1 MDPTEELTRCAA
13 ALVIGAFI
21 GLERQARHEVGP
33 AFDRPHDSGPA
44 EDSAGLGPAG
54 EQAASAADQE
64 GAGVIGD
71 AAALATGDA
80 ESPADDPDSSAPEPG
95 AEPSTE
101 ASGAAEPEGPPG
113 ACSPGAAERG
123 GLPDVAP
130 LRADAPVP
138 DYAQV
143 TGIRTFA
150 ILALLGALTTLS
162 GTSWAFPLTLAV
174 VGVFLAAGYVHS
186 SRVGGD
192 WGLTSELAA
201 LGVFL
206 LGGFCGEGRLLLAG
220 AAGLAISVL
229 LSYKQ
234 RIHSFA
240 SRIRRRDAGAVLK
253 FAALSLVVLPLLPS
267 EPVRLWPSQPARSGA
282 SPAAGVTPRASVAP
296 SVAATPSASASPT
309 AVVAGTAEVSSGA
322 ASSLLSAKDEGGP
335 WYMRLELDLRKVWW
349 MVILISSVSFAGF
362 VLGKFMGTERGLLVT
377 ALIGGLVSSTAVTL
391 TYAQRSRE
399 TPALSNQFLAGI
411 LAANVIMPLRVLVVL
426 LLVSPLLAAR
436 IAIPMVM
443 TAAAGCLIG
452 VGLYLRRSKQDSAQ
466 GVELKNPFELGPAL
480 KFGALF
486 AVILLLAQVASAL
499 FGAAGLYALSVI
511 SGLTDVDAIV
521 LACAD
526 LVGRQ
531 EVESLVA
538 TSMVTLAV
546 MSNTAVKGGILVGT
560 GARELRGIA
569 LLAFGAML
577 TAAGG
582 GLALAWRLFA

>member
-13 ALVIGAFI
+13 AIVIGAFI
-21 GLERQARHEVGP
+21 GLERQARHEVGH
-33 AFDRPHDSGPA
+33 AFDRPHGSESS
-44 EDSAGLGPAG
+44 EDSADRVAEG
-54 EQAASAADQE
+54 EQAASEARAEGGDVLGAAAAMSRGPEPSAREGSSE
-64 GAGVIGD
+64 GA
-71 AAALATGDA
+71 
-80 ESPADDPDSSAPEPG
+80 S
-95 AEPSTE
+95 
-101 ASGAAEPEGPPG
+101 EGPPETESSSASLSSG
-113 ACSPGAAERG
+113 SAQGLEPGSS
-123 GLPDVAP
+123 
-130 LRADAPVP
+130 VP

-143 TGIRTFA
+143 TGVRTFA
-150 ILALLGALTTLS
+150 ILALLGALTSLS

-174 VGVFLAAGYVHS
+174 VGAFLAAGYIHS

-201 LGVFL
+201 LSVFL
-206 LGGFCGEGRLLLAG
+206 LGGLCGEGRLLLAG

-229 LSYKQ
+229 LSYKK

-240 SRIRRRDAGAVLK
+240 SRIRRRDAEAVLK
-253 FAALSLVVLPLLPS
+253 FAALSLVVLPLLPT
-267 EPVRLWPSQPARSGA
+267 EPVRLWPSEPAAPSGSSSSPSAPITTGALAAASPSPAA
-282 SPAAGVTPRASVAP
+282 SPAP
-296 SVAATPSASASPT
+296 STGGIS
-309 AVVAGTAEVSSGA
+309 EVSSDTA
-322 ASSLLSAKDEGGP
+322 PSLLSASDNSGS
-335 WYMRLELDLRKVWW
+335 WWRRLELDLRKVWW

-362 VLGKFMGTERGLLVT
+362 VLGKFMGTERGLMVT

-426 LLVSPLLAAR
+426 LLVSPLLAGR

-452 VGLYLRRSKQDSAQ
+452 VGLYLRRSRNGAAE
-466 GVELKNPFELGPAL
+466 GVDLKNPFELGPAI

-486 AVILLLAQVASAL
+486 AFILLLAQVASAL

-531 EVESLVA
+531 EVEALVA

-569 LLAFGAML
+569 ILAFGGML
-577 TAAGG
+577 AAAGG